1 MFENIVGN
9 NNIKQMLQKTVELQ
23 NVSHSYLFV
32 GIDGIGKKLIAKEFA
47 KMIMC
52 LEENKYC
59 NKCKSCIEFDSNN
72 NPDFIY
78 IEPDGNNIKIEQ
90 IRQMQSKVIEKPI
103 ISNKKVY
110 IINDA
115 QNMTVEAQNCLL
127 KTLEEPPEYITI
139 ILIASNENNL
149 LSTIKSRC
157 TIIHFDKIEN
167 KELKEYATN
176 AIGINNINENIINI
190 FQGSIGKAIRLKDK
204 LDIYENIENIIKN
217 MDNKNIID
225 ILNGSE
231 ILYKSKDEIEEILEY
246 INVILL
252 NQSKQNI
259 KYVKCIDIV
268 ENTKKRL
275 KSNSNYDMCIDN
287 MLFNIWEEVNEKY
300 CRS

>member
-225 ILNGSE
+225 ILNSSE

-268 ENTKKRL
+268 EDTKKRL

>member
-9 NNIKQMLQKTVELQ
+9 NNIKNALTRTVELK
-23 NVSHSYLFV
+23 NVSHSYIFD
-32 GIDGIGKKLIAKEFA
+32 GIEGIGKRLIAKEFA

-52 LEENKYC
+52 LDEKKYC
-59 NKCKSCIEFDSNN
+59 NKCKSCIEFNSNN
-72 NPDFIY
+72 NPDFIF
-78 IEPDGNNIKIEQ
+78 IEPEGNNIKIEQ

-115 QNMTVEAQNCLL
+115 QKMTVEAQNCLL

-139 ILIASNENNL
+139 ILIVSNDNNL

-176 AIGINNINENIINI
+176 IIGINNINENIINI

-204 LDIYENIENIIKN
+204 LEVYGNIEKIMKN
-217 MDNKNIID
+217 MTSNDIVDIIAC
-225 ILNGSE
+225 SE

-252 NQSKQNI
+252 SLSKKNI
-259 KYVKCIDIV
+259 KYIKCIEVV
-268 ENTKKRL
+268 EDTKKRL
-275 KSNSNYDMCIDN
+275 KANSNYDMSIDN
-287 MLFNIWEEVNEKY
+287 MLFSIWEEINEKY
-300 CRS
+300 SRS

>member
-176 AIGINNINENIINI
+176 VIGINNINENIINI

-268 ENTKKRL
+268 EDTKKRL

>member
-110 IINDA
+110 IINDV

-167 KELKEYATN
+167 KQLKEYATN
-176 AIGINNINENIINI
+176 VIGISNVNENIINI

-204 LDIYENIENIIKN
+204 LDIYEDIENIIKN

-268 ENTKKRL
+268 EDTKKRL
-275 KSNSNYDMCIDN
+275 KSNSNYDMGIDN
-287 MLFNIWEEVNEKY
+287 MLFNIWEEINEKY

>member
-176 AIGINNINENIINI
+176 VIGISNVNENIINI

-287 MLFNIWEEVNEKY
+287 MLFNIWEEINEKY